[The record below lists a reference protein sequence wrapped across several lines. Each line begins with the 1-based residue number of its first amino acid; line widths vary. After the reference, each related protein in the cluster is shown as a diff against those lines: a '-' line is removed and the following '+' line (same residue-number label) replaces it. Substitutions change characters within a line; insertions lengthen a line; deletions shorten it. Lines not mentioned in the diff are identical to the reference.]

1 MYIHVSTILLS
12 LQSSSLCGKKDTQPP
27 IQIRM
32 SIGFFENVHDILFMY
47 SCILFLTFQ
56 NAKILI
62 TISVILF

>member
-12 LQSSSLCGKKDTQPP
+12 LQRSSLCGKKIHNPLK
-27 IQIRM
+27 QIRM

-56 NAKILI
+56 NAKIMI

>member
-1 MYIHVSTILLS
+1 MYIHVSKILLS
-12 LQSSSLCGKKDTQPP
+12 LQSSSLCRKKIHNPL

-56 NAKILI
+56 NAKIMI

>member
-1 MYIHVSTILLS
+1 MYQQYYMYFLCKVAVFAEKKIHNPLM
-12 LQSSSLCGKKDTQPP
+12 
-27 IQIRM
+27 QIRM

-56 NAKILI
+56 NAKIMI

>member
-1 MYIHVSTILLS
+1 MNIHVSTILLS
-12 LQSSSLCGKKDTQPP
+12 LQSSSLCGKKIHNPL
-27 IQIRM
+27 IQILM

-62 TISVILF
+62 TISVVLF

>member
-1 MYIHVSTILLS
+1 MY
-12 LQSSSLCGKKDTQPP
+12 QQYYFLCKVAVFAGKKDTQPLM
-27 IQIRM
+27 QIRM

-56 NAKILI
+56 NAKIMI